1 IQRMGRCNRSRW
13 PRPLERSGEV
23 LVYTPDAPEPYD
35 RASLTGL
42 KEFLDLLCGLD
53 SVSQADLEKAL
64 QEAPSAPP
72 LGDPLCS
79 FLNSGP
85 YAVAGEDDFRDIE
98 EFSRPAILRGEVRR
112 FLSADKALQPGFVVP
127 VPHWLTQPPQGQY
140 GELPAHLRLAAD
152 EH

>member
-1 IQRMGRCNRSRW
+1 RVKRHNEVVESFRDGCPAVLAVTTQVCEMSLDMDADLLVTEDCPITSLIQRMGRCNRSHW

-23 LVYTPDAPEPYD
+23 LVYTPDGPEPYD

-98 EFSRPAILRGEVRR
+98 EF
-112 FLSADKALQPGFVVP
+112 
-127 VPHWLTQPPQGQY
+127 
-140 GELPAHLRLAAD
+140 
-152 EH
+152 